1 MEGEEAGSGI
11 CQAMLLKTWKDWI
24 FSFFFIIGALSSF
37 PGE

>member
-11 CQAMLLKTWKDWI
+11 CQVMLLKTWKDWI